1 VPSFSERIASLV
13 DDVRGIT
20 AKLAARARWQEW
32 FEEQPDTFSVKPD
45 KKGEGGTTTGTYTV
59 ARMEKLFG
67 ANPSAKDVAGMAKDP
82 RGSRSGPGR
91 SFTEAATAT
100 KRGPR
105 WHIEQRW
112 GLDV

>member
-1 VPSFSERIASLV
+1 MPSFSDRIAALTHE
-13 DDVRGIT
+13 VRAVT
-20 AKLAARARWQEW
+20 AARKERWQDW
-32 FEEQPDTFSVKPD
+32 FDEKPDTFTDRAD
-45 KKGEGGTTTGTYTV
+45 KSGEGGSVIGTYTV

-67 ANPSAKDVAGMAKDP
+67 ANPSAKDVVGMAKDP

-112 GLDV
+112 GIDV